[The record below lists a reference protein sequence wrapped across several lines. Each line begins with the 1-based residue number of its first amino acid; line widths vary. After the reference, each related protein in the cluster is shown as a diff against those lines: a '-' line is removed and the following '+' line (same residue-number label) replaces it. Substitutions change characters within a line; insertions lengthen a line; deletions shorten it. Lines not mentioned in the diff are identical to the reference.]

1 MVIVSI
7 GTTNNPS
14 TTHLKNVNAL
24 MLYPTS
30 YFYLVIL
37 YPYVLFCSLN
47 EYVFV
52 DSALKIQCH
61 IVKNTLLHITFS
73 AIFPTGEKKK
83 RVAEYIAFSIPFTIL
98 LVSSITKGKNL

>member
-37 YPYVLFCSLN
+37 YPY
-47 EYVFV
+47 
-52 DSALKIQCH
+52 SALKIQCH